1 MCWGAIVTSFKL
13 SETREWFLN
22 YFEIQSIIHWLKLNL
37 KFIPIRCLLIIFTPI
52 KNIWVSW
59 KKLNIP
65 SQFSTQFQ
73 RVYHGIILLKY
84 SRWFCVHPSGQ
95 YFAPLHKYQHKV
107 LLWVSSL
114 HRLLQSNNLW
124 PLICAQITINKLQIN
139 NILHCLVADRDIV
152 SVCVCV
158 CAEGEKKALAI
169 TWSYQMLPLR
179 NSRDRNHTWRKVH
192 TPYE

>member
-1 MCWGAIVTSFKL
+1 MEKKSLFVTKVNIRTFMCWGAIVTSFKL

-84 SRWFCVHPSGQ
+84 SRWFCVHPFTPLANISPLSINISIKFSSG
-95 YFAPLHKYQHKV
+95 
-107 LLWVSSL
+107 
-114 HRLLQSNNLW
+114 
-124 PLICAQITINKLQIN
+124 
-139 NILHCLVADRDIV
+139 
-152 SVCVCV
+152 
-158 CAEGEKKALAI
+158 
-169 TWSYQMLPLR
+169 
-179 NSRDRNHTWRKVH
+179 
-192 TPYE
+192 

>member
-1 MCWGAIVTSFKL
+1 M
-13 SETREWFLN
+13 
-22 YFEIQSIIHWLKLNL
+22 
-37 KFIPIRCLLIIFTPI
+37 
-52 KNIWVSW
+52 
-59 KKLNIP
+59 
-65 SQFSTQFQ
+65 
-73 RVYHGIILLKY
+73 ILRPPL
-84 SRWFCVHPSGQ
+84 HPSGQ